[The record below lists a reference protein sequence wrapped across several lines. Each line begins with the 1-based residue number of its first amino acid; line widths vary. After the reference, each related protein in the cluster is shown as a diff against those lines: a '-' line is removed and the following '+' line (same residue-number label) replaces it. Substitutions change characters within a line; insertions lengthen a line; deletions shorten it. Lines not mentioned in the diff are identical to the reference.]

1 MCRLS
6 QADAESQ
13 SGDGVK
19 SEATSTAGVTVSVS
33 DSNAP
38 KHEIGIV
45 LVLASL
51 FWGFLKHGSLIS
63 H

>member
-1 MCRLS
+1 MCRLA
-6 QADAESQ
+6 QADAEPQ
-13 SGDGVK
+13 SGDGFN
-19 SEATSTAGVTVSVS
+19 SEATSTAGVTVPVS

-51 FWGFLKHGSLIS
+51 FWGFLKHGSVIS

>member
-1 MCRLS
+1 VCRLA
-6 QADAESQ
+6 QADAEPQ

-19 SEATSTAGVTVSVS
+19 SEATSTVGVTVSVS

-51 FWGFLKHGSLIS
+51 FWGFLKHGGVIS